1 MSCCDDDED
10 EEPVQMIAAMRSL
23 KAKQDES
30 KMDQAGWI
38 YHRIYI
44 YICVRIYLLLKH
56 NV

>member
-44 YICVRIYLLLKH
+44 YIYAYVFIYY
-56 NV
+56 